1 MNLSDVANR
10 VKALFRSSSTP
21 TIERAQQTR
30 EDRASAVLA
39 LRQEVRGLQQ
49 EITDLSQPEES
60 GSVDTERPADTAQ
73 LASLQRRLEQK
84 QAELAKYQ
92 ARI

>member
-1 MNLSDVANR
+1 MNLSDVRKR
-10 VKALFRSSSTP
+10 VKTLFRSSP
-21 TIERAQQTR
+21 TIERAQRTR
-30 EDRASAVLA
+30 EDRADAVLA
-39 LRQEVRGLQQ
+39 LRQDVRGLQQ

-60 GSVDTERPADTAQ
+60 GSLTTEQPADTAR

-84 QAELAKYQ
+84 QAELARYQ

>member
-1 MNLSDVANR
+1 MNLSDVRNR
-10 VKALFRSSSTP
+10 VKTIFRSSP

-30 EDRASAVLA
+30 EDRASAVLT
-39 LRQEVRGLQQ
+39 LRQDVRGLQQ
-49 EITDLSQPEES
+49 EITDLSQPEER
-60 GSVDTERPADTAQ
+60 GSADTEQPADTAQ

-84 QAELAKYQ
+84 QAELGKYQ